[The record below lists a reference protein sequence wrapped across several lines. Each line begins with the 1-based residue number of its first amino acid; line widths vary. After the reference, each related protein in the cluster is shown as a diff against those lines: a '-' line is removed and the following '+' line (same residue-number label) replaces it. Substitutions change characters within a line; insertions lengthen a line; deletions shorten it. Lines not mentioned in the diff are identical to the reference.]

1 MMKKWLA
8 LMGLVTVCLLPVA
21 AHAETADQMV
31 RQTSREVLDIIKK
44 ENGKNTA
51 RVRAEVE
58 AAAVPKFDFTRM
70 TALAIGRG
78 WRQASPEQQAQL
90 TEQFRTLLVR
100 TYAATMVRFKNA
112 RIDVSDNVVLSAEG
126 REAIVRTSVV
136 AGGADGSKPVQV
148 DYTLYKTPAGWK
160 VYNVS
165 VEGASLVTVYRSNFT
180 EILSQSGV
188 EGLLQSLRDK
198 NAQLAARNGAAS

>member
-51 RVRAEVE
+51 RIRAEVE

-70 TALAIGRG
+70 TALATGRG

-90 TEQFRTLLVR
+90 TEQFLQDESITRRLQ
-100 TYAATMVRFKNA
+100 Y
-112 RIDVSDNVVLSAEG
+112 
-126 REAIVRTSVV
+126 
-136 AGGADGSKPVQV
+136 
-148 DYTLYKTPAGWK
+148 GW
-160 VYNVS
+160 
-165 VEGASLVTVYRSNFT
+165 
-180 EILSQSGV
+180 
-188 EGLLQSLRDK
+188 
-198 NAQLAARNGAAS
+198 RNGLYRCRYFSRHLVSS